1 MLSLDEED
9 MTTYTTTTL
18 PSLPQLGKATAVALA
33 VAGIILVG
41 AVLPAEYGIDPSGI
55 GKALG
60 LTQMNGAARQGAA
73 QVADVAPTVAPGA
86 AATVT
91 RTEHAF
97 RTDEMRI
104 TLQPG
109 EGAEIKAEIRK
120 GEQFT
125 FSWASEGGPVKS
137 DMHGEPFNAKPN
149 EFTTYWKVAQQSEG
163 RGSFTAPF
171 DGIHG
176 WFWRN
181 KGSAPVTIRVQVS
194 GFHEKLYRPAPAA

>member
-1 MLSLDEED
+1 
-9 MTTYTTTTL
+9 MTTYDTSVL
-18 PSLPQLGKATAVALA
+18 PTLPQLGKATALALA
-33 VAGIILVG
+33 VAGVILVG
-41 AVLPAEYGIDPSGI
+41 AVLPAEYGIDPSGV

-60 LTQMNGAARQGAA
+60 LTQLNGAARQAAETPAAPAAPAVTPAAGAP
-73 QVADVAPTVAPGA
+73 VA
-86 AATVT
+86 
-91 RTEHAF
+91 RSEHAF
-97 RTDEMRI
+97 RSDEMRI

-109 EGAEIKAEIRK
+109 EGAEVKAEIRK

-137 DMHGEPFNAKPN
+137 DMHGEPFHAKPN
-149 EFTTYWKVAQQSEG
+149 EFTTYWKVAQQEAG

-181 KGSAPVTIRVQVS
+181 KGKAPVTIRVQVS
-194 GFHEKLYRPAPAA
+194 GFHDRLFRPTPEA

>member
-1 MLSLDEED
+1 
-9 MTTYTTTTL
+9 MTTYDTATL

-33 VAGIILVG
+33 VAGAILVA

-55 GKALG
+55 GNALG
-60 LTQMNGAARQGAA
+60 LTKLNGAARQAA
-73 QVADVAPTVAPGA
+73 EVAPAASAVPAAGAGTVAKTG
-86 AATVT
+86 
-91 RTEHAF
+91 RAF
-97 RTDEMRI
+97 RADEMSV

-109 EGAEIKAEIRK
+109 EGAEVKAQIRK
-120 GEQFT
+120 GEQFVFT
-125 FSWASEGGPVKS
+125 WASDGGPVKS

-149 EFTTYWKVAQQSEG
+149 EFTTYWKVAQQSG
-163 RGSFTAPF
+163 GQGSFVAPF

-181 KGSAPVTIRVQVS
+181 KGDKPVTIHVKVS